1 MYARL
6 CVGICR
12 LPTPFIEF
20 YYQSYI
26 ENDLTDFI
34 FNSYRLA
41 GFIKL
46 GRNKN
51 RHLKHMG
58 SLLGC
63 HLYSII
69 PQ

>member
-34 FNSYRLA
+34 FQFVQISGVY
-41 GFIKL
+41 
-46 GRNKN
+46 
-51 RHLKHMG
+51 
-58 SLLGC
+58 
-63 HLYSII
+63 
-69 PQ
+69 

>member
-12 LPTPFIEF
+12 LPTPFSGF

-34 FNSYRLA
+34 FQFVQISGVY
-41 GFIKL
+41 
-46 GRNKN
+46 
-51 RHLKHMG
+51 
-58 SLLGC
+58 
-63 HLYSII
+63 
-69 PQ
+69 